1 MFLDVYTASHGALPT
16 LPHLGPL
23 AVALDRNWNSGD
35 PVKPP
40 QAPAL
45 VCCLCTLPTSSLLSM
60 HDCMADH
67 TWCFHAKYT
76 KTMHKTQA
84 SKSSINGVRTQEDD
98 NECPCCISTDFV
110 VAGLMSYNMSLH
122 GYREGITRHGPP
134 CIVA

>member
-45 VCCLCTLPTSSLLSM
+45 V
-60 HDCMADH
+60 
-67 TWCFHAKYT
+67 
-76 KTMHKTQA
+76 
-84 SKSSINGVRTQEDD
+84 
-98 NECPCCISTDFV
+98 
-110 VAGLMSYNMSLH
+110 
-122 GYREGITRHGPP
+122 
-134 CIVA
+134 